1 MTNEQRMAW
10 MADVLSEIVA
20 EWDHQH
26 KHETHQTGF
35 TKDSFGIAMAR
46 EVLADMQEANNG
58 IR

>member
-1 MTNEQRMAW
+1 MTNEQRIEW

-26 KHETHQTGF
+26 KHERF
-35 TKDSFGIAMAR
+35 TKDSYGIAMAR